1 MATESRT
8 AVIAALIANALIAV
22 GKFVA
27 VAITGSAAMLA
38 EGFHSVADT
47 GNQLFLLRG
56 LAVSRYRPS
65 VRYPFGRGKEV
76 YFWSFMVAVML
87 FVGGAVLSFQE
98 GLARLRHPE
107 EIESYTVSFVVLGLA
122 MLFETP
128 AFLLALR
135 AVNERRGS
143 RGIWEHVR
151 ESKDT
156 TLIVVLFEDLAA
168 LVGLTIA
175 ATALLLARLTG
186 QPRWDGA
193 ASVVIAFLLVS
204 VAFMLALETKGL
216 LVGEGASRRD
226 RAAIRAAALGVPE
239 VAGLGRVLTM
249 HLGPEEI
256 LVNLEVSLD
265 SRVGGAEV
273 LDRVEA
279 AIREAVP
286 EATRIF
292 VEIDSEEG

>member
-1 MATESRT
+1 VATESRT

-22 GKFVA
+22 GKFLA
-27 VAITGSAAMLA
+27 FAISGSAAMLA

-56 LAVSRYRPS
+56 LAVSRYQPS

-135 AVNERRGS
+135 VFNEGRGS

-156 TLIVVLFEDLAA
+156 TLLVILFEDSAA
-168 LVGLTIA
+168 LVGLTVA
-175 ATALLLARLTG
+175 TTALVVARLTG

-193 ASVVIAFLLVS
+193 ASVVIAFLLVA
-204 VAFMLALETKGL
+204 VAFVLAFETKGL

-265 SRVGGAEV
+265 SGVGGEEV

-292 VEIDSEEG
+292 VEIESGKG

>member
-156 TLIVVLFEDLAA
+156 TLIVVLFEDSAA

>member
-135 AVNERRGS
+135 AFNERRGS

-156 TLIVVLFEDLAA
+156 TLIVVLFEDSAA

-204 VAFMLALETKGL
+204 VAFMLAFETKGL

>member
-1 MATESRT
+1 VATESRL
-8 AVIAALIANALIAV
+8 AVIAALIANALIAL

-27 VAITGSAAMLA
+27 FAITGSAAMLA

-107 EIESYTVSFVVLGLA
+107 EIEGYTVSFVVLGLA

-135 AVNERRGS
+135 ALNERRGS

-156 TLIVVLFEDLAA
+156 ALLVILFEDSAA
-168 LVGLTIA
+168 LVGLAVAT
-175 ATALLLARLTG
+175 TALVVARLTG

-204 VAFMLALETKGL
+204 VAFVLAFETKGL

-226 RAAIRAAALGVPE
+226 RAAIRAAALSVPE

-256 LVNLEVSLD
+256 LVNLEVAID
-265 SRVGGAEV
+265 SGLGGDEV
-273 LDRVEA
+273 LKRVEA
-279 AIREAVP
+279 AIRDAVP

-292 VEIDSEEG
+292 VEIESREA

>member
-1 MATESRT
+1 VATESRL
-8 AVIAALIANALIAV
+8 AVIAALIANALIAL

-27 VAITGSAAMLA
+27 FAITGSAAMLA

-76 YFWSFMVAVML
+76 YFWSFIVAVML

-107 EIESYTVSFVVLGLA
+107 EIEGYTVSFVVLGLA

-135 AVNERRGS
+135 ALNERRGS
-143 RGIWEHVR
+143 RGIWEHLR

-156 TLIVVLFEDLAA
+156 ALLVILFEDSAA
-168 LVGLTIA
+168 LVGLAVAT
-175 ATALLLARLTG
+175 TALVIARLTG

-193 ASVVIAFLLVS
+193 ASVVIAFLLVA
-204 VAFMLALETKGL
+204 VAFVLAFETKGL

-226 RAAIRAAALGVPE
+226 RAAIRAAVLSVPE

-256 LVNLEVSLD
+256 LVNLEVALD
-265 SRVGGAEV
+265 SGLGGEEV
-273 LDRVEA
+273 LKRVEA
-279 AIREAVP
+279 AIRDAVP

-292 VEIDSEEG
+292 VESESREA

>member
-1 MATESRT
+1 
-8 AVIAALIANALIAV
+8 
-22 GKFVA
+22 VA
-27 VAITGSAAMLA
+27 FAITGSAAMLA

-76 YFWSFMVAVML
+76 YFWSFIVAVML

-107 EIESYTVSFVVLGLA
+107 EIEGYTVSFVVLGLA

-135 AVNERRGS
+135 ALNERRGS
-143 RGIWEHVR
+143 RGIWEHLR

-156 TLIVVLFEDLAA
+156 ALLVILFEDSAA
-168 LVGLTIA
+168 LVGLAVAT
-175 ATALLLARLTG
+175 TALVIARLTG

-193 ASVVIAFLLVS
+193 ASVVIAFLLVA
-204 VAFMLALETKGL
+204 VAFVLAFETKGL

-226 RAAIRAAALGVPE
+226 RAAIRAAVLSVPE

-256 LVNLEVSLD
+256 LVNLEVALD
-265 SRVGGAEV
+265 SGLGGEEV
-273 LDRVEA
+273 LKRVEA
-279 AIREAVP
+279 AIRDAVP

-292 VEIDSEEG
+292 VESESREA

>member
-1 MATESRT
+1 VATESRL
-8 AVIAALIANALIAV
+8 AVIAALIANALIAL

-27 VAITGSAAMLA
+27 FAITGSAAMLA

-107 EIESYTVSFVVLGLA
+107 EIEGYTVSFVVLGLA

-135 AVNERRGS
+135 ALNERRGS

-156 TLIVVLFEDLAA
+156 ALLVILFEDSAA
-168 LVGLTIA
+168 LVGLAVAT
-175 ATALLLARLTG
+175 TALVIARLTG

-193 ASVVIAFLLVS
+193 ASVMIAFLLVA
-204 VAFMLALETKGL
+204 VAFVLAFETKGL

-226 RAAIRAAALGVPE
+226 RAAIRAAVLSVPE

-256 LVNLEVSLD
+256 LVNLEVALD
-265 SRVGGAEV
+265 SGLSGEEV
-273 LDRVEA
+273 LKRVEA
-279 AIREAVP
+279 AIRDAVP
-286 EATRIF
+286 EATKIF
-292 VEIDSEEG
+292 VEIKSSEA